1 MKNWPVAVKI
11 WGVFAS
17 ITLSIFIMLALF
29 LPWTLKGFFTD
40 QIYDLLMDSQ
50 ASVRFEAQNTAGFS
64 VSAKEATSVSATVD
78 FAKPVMILPIAPV
91 EKTKDSMEPQD
102 AAAQKEVSSV
112 KELRIGKQDARVD
125 PLEMR
130 IKSNEIMLD
139 RQTISMSKIEAQ
151 PARPFAV
158 GIAGSLQ
165 PPEAPVVQHM
175 LIMGSAEISRSEA
188 ALPQTYVEAIEQDAH
203 LQQSEVQKYSRNID
217 NKTIFYVIRK
227 EELSGKP
234 GYVVSYSWGN
244 YRNDLVYTMFG
255 RLMLLMVAL
264 ILCSWLPCLA
274 LAKYLTRP
282 LVQMERHVGRMSE
295 RDWHEPLAT
304 TRSDEI
310 GRLARA
316 IETMR
321 LRLVRQDKAQQFF
334 LQNISHEL
342 KTPVMVIRSYA
353 QSIMDGLFPKGSL
366 KESVEVIMKESDRL
380 EKRVRDLLY
389 LNKLNYVSSREK
401 SLQPFDL
408 KTVIEDVVER
418 LRYRRTDIEWA
429 VEADSDTMVCGDREQ
444 WGVALENLLDNQ
456 LRYAKGRI
464 TIEVQHPAESAG
476 ADAGQ
481 PAQPTVR
488 IWNDGPMLDEAAAAE
503 LFEPFRTG
511 TNGQFGLGLTIVRQI
526 AEYHRM
532 TARAV
537 NERGGAAFYLEPSN

>member
-17 ITLSIFIMLALF
+17 ITLSIFILLAVF

-40 QIYDLLMDSQ
+40 QIYDLLLDSQ
-50 ASVRFEAQNTAGFS
+50 ASVRFEAQTLPGIALS
-64 VSAKEATSVSATVD
+64 TTTVAAPVTATVD
-78 FAKPVMILPIAPV
+78 MTKPVMILPITPV
-91 EKTKDSMEPQD
+91 EKTMDPAQEP
-102 AAAQKEVSSV
+102 AAQGTTAVKEV
-112 KELRIGKQDARVD
+112 RIGK
-125 PLEMR
+125 
-130 IKSNEIMLD
+130 LD
-139 RQTISMSKIEAQ
+139 EVVSLQETKAMSQAISADGQTIRVGKTEAQ
-151 PARPFAV
+151 PARTLTIGMAS
-158 GIAGSLQ
+158 ALQ
-165 PPEAPVVQHM
+165 PPEGPVVQHM

-188 ALPQTYVEAIEQDAH
+188 ALPQTYVDAIEQDAH

-295 RDWHEPLAT
+295 RDWHEPLT
-304 TRSDEI
+304 TKRSDEI

-366 KESVEVIMKESDRL
+366 QESVEVIMKESDRL
-380 EKRVRDLLY
+380 EKRIRDLLY

-401 SLQPFDL
+401 KLQPFEL
-408 KTVIEDVVER
+408 KPVIEDVVER
-418 LRYRRTDIEWA
+418 LRYRRSDIDWA
-429 VEADSDTMVCGDREQ
+429 IEADDGTTMCGDREQ

-464 TIEVQHPAESAG
+464 TIEAQLPAEQAG
-476 ADAGQ
+476 TEAGQ
-481 PAQPTVR
+481 PSLPAVR
-488 IWNDGPMLDEAAAAE
+488 IWNDGPPLDEQAAAE

-511 TNGQFGLGLTIVRQI
+511 ANGQFGLGLAIVRQI

-537 NERGGAAFYLEPSN
+537 NERGGAAFYLEPSG